1 VKNIQEDREE
11 ITSCMK
17 LTLDED
23 NISKKYRI
31 LDILSIAIENDR
43 EIPV

>member
-1 VKNIQEDREE
+1 MN
-11 ITSCMK
+11 

-23 NISKKYRI
+23 NISKKYRV

-43 EIPV
+43 EIHVRHSLPLDEEQW